1 MNPNNQQT
9 SLDYLNQIS
18 TSTSPK
24 KPFILN
30 KFVLL
35 GAGAI
40 ILFIIIIIIGSFL
53 SGGSKPIEQLA
64 ARLNATD
71 SILSD
76 ATPKVK
82 SSQLR
87 TFNSNLKIYLTNTIR
102 DLTPILTKQKI
113 DIKKLSPNITA
124 SENTTPTL
132 AILED
137 ARLNVVYDRTYARE
151 MSYKLTTVLA
161 LMNQI
166 LLSTTDTD
174 LKTFLNSAI
183 TNLEPTQKQFAD
195 FNAANS

>member
-18 TSTSPK
+18 TRAPAN
-24 KPFILN
+24 KPFIFN
-30 KFVLL
+30 KFILF
-35 GAGAI
+35 GIGAI
-40 ILFIIIIIIGSFL
+40 VLFIIIIIIGSFL
-53 SGGSKPIEQLA
+53 SGKPEPIEQLA
-64 ARLNATD
+64 ARLNATE

-87 TFNSNLKIYLTNTIR
+87 TFNSNLKIYLTNTVR
-102 DLTPILTKQKI
+102 DLTPFLTDQKI
-113 DIKKLSPNITA
+113 NIKELNPDIKAAESTA
-124 SENTTPTL
+124 STL
-132 AILED
+132 AILEN

-151 MSYKLTTVLA
+151 MSYKLTTVHA

-166 LLSTTDTD
+166 MLSTSDPD
-174 LKTFLNSAI
+174 LKTFLKNSL